1 MEPFDTA
8 GLSSMAF
15 DELME
20 LKKRLDGVLKDRIE
34 VEKEALRAELKALE
48 HLETKT
54 LSDIPLAPI
63 AGPKQRVRPAP
74 KFRHPETGELWS
86 GRGKQPRWFREA
98 IKAGH
103 TREGLCIDQ

>member
-1 MEPFDTA
+1 MEPFDTV

-20 LKKRLDGVLKDRIE
+20 LKRRLDGVLKNRIE
-34 VEKEALRAELKALE
+34 VEKEALKAELKALE
-48 HLETKT
+48 HLETRA

-63 AGPKQRVRPAP
+63 AGSRQRAKSAP
-74 KFRHPETGELWS
+74 KFRHPETGEIWS

-103 TREGLCIDQ
+103 TRAGLCIDP